1 MCPDYTLQSVGY
13 PLDMRW
19 GWMLADGVALTLF
32 VLVGLQSHG
41 TLDEYGLQR
50 SLPPFLIGW
59 FLTALLLGVYRAQP
73 PKWALP
79 VAWVLG
85 VTVSIALRN
94 QFLGRGLLSA
104 ISPVFWGISLV
115 GVALFTGLP
124 RLGASL
130 LQRRRHKTVAR

>member
-1 MCPDYTLQSVGY
+1 
-13 PLDMRW
+13 MRW
-19 GWMLADGVALTLF
+19 GWILGDGIALTLF

-50 SLPPFLIGW
+50 SLPPFLVGW
-59 FLTALLLGVYRAQP
+59 FLTALPLGVYRAQP

-94 QFLGRGLLSA
+94 LLIGRGLLGA
-104 ISPVFWGISLV
+104 ISPVFWGISFA

-124 RLGASL
+124 RLLAYL
-130 LQRRRHKTVAR
+130 IHRRYQEALTR